1 MSEAQSQRLVPP
13 LLLQGAAAA
22 AGRLEM
28 EMGYRLL
35 RPLWRCI
42 TQLAGDVARDGLW
55 GVDIPLPATNLV
67 YSYRLRDYRY
77 VV

>member
-13 LLLQGAAAA
+13 LLLGAAAA

-42 TQLAGDVARDGLW
+42 TQLAGAVARDGLFEV
-55 GVDIPLPATNLV
+55 GIPLPATIPV
-67 YSYRLRDYRY
+67 YSNRLRDYRY